1 MNIQALHFVL
11 DIDGNGS
18 VAGWEIIDALK
29 WGFSLPGRL
38 MVEGLGNIPFI
49 AQAFGIQASAATGY
63 ASFHSL
69 LATALNLLPVGQL
82 DGGHIVYCLF
92 PRRHLWLSRF
102 FVVLV
107 LLPLGFVWEGWWFW
121 AAVLFI
127 FRLRHPA
134 VYDNAQL
141 GPGRKLVAFTALVI
155 FLLCFTISP
164 VV

>member
-69 LATALNLLPVGQL
+69 LATALNLLFWVG
-82 DGGHIVYCLF
+82 CL
-92 PRRHLWLSRF
+92 
-102 FVVLV
+102 VLV
-107 LLPLGFVWEGWWFW
+107 TRIGADRP
-121 AAVLFI
+121 AAQAATDESAGTAGI
-127 FRLRHPA
+127 QHYR
-134 VYDNAQL
+134 
-141 GPGRKLVAFTALVI
+141 GPRTPKT
-155 FLLCFTISP
+155 
-164 VV
+164 